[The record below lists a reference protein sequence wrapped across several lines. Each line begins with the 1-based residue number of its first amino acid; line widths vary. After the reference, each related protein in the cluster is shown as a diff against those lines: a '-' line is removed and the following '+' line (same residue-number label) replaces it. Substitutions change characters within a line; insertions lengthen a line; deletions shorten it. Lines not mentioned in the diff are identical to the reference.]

1 MSITI
6 PSTVSKAWDD
16 LFKKGLSTDEYSYL
30 VFDVTKTETDT
41 TKKVQVF
48 MKVYVPE
55 NKRDPATENV
65 KKAMEVAGYAVEHRQ
80 SKTFNIPE
88 IDIIVPNTNPKIKP
102 NVIRVQF
109 KPIKSSGS
117 GGGAKQTAV
126 QESTSCLYNA
136 LRFHVFPNEKLTP
149 GMGLITTDHMNKA
162 AEWIDT
168 PGVTLG
174 QMLDFANQD
183 PDWTEVFMDGAN
195 KLYDKVNPSANNDF
209 IFVRGDKDIDDGVV
223 KEAFKKCKESLV
235 HKELKNEDKWNPS
248 DIWIVSKRAKGDIIK
263 ILKPYGVKATTTTIE
278 VLNDALSQLFTDG
291 KLMGLSLK
299 KTGGS
304 GTVKIVNADTPQ
316 ERKENLGIKFEE
328 KKSKDMLVYDS
339 GRKFKSASDQHKQW
353 PMDVYIQYGTGIK
366 DNIQLRN
373 FGGDNKGDWKLELK
387 SEHAAMGKI
396 QGNVARFIL
405 KHTGFTGVPD
415 EPVWADCHPGKA
427 SDTKK
432 KAITEEIYNLLK
444 AYNATG
450 FNTNSAA
457 ASKDKM
463 MGDIEIK
470 RQSWRYSKLAGL
482 RFLEYLCQPGVDAD
496 LAIKEL
502 YLFGGS
508 QADHSSIYY
517 KYS

>member
-6 PSTVSKAWDD
+6 PSTVDKAWND
-16 LFKKGLSTDEYSYL
+16 LFRKGLSTDEYSYL
-30 VFDVTKTETDT
+30 IFDVKKTETDAS
-41 TKKVQVF
+41 KKVQVF

-55 NKRDPATENV
+55 NKRNTATENV
-65 KKAMEVAGYAVEHRQ
+65 KNAMEVEGYTVEHRK
-80 SKTFNIPE
+80 SKGSNIPE
-88 IDIIVPNTNPKIKP
+88 IDIVVTGTKP
-102 NVIRVQF
+102 VNVIRVQF

-117 GGGAKQTAV
+117 GGGAKQTTI

-136 LRFHVFPNEKLTP
+136 LRFHVFPNEELTP
-149 GMGLITTDHMNKA
+149 GMDLTTDHMDKA
-162 AEWIDT
+162 AKWIDT
-168 PGVTLG
+168 PDATVE
-174 QMLDFANQD
+174 QMIEFANQD
-183 PDWTEVFMDGAN
+183 PDWKEVFIDGAN
-195 KLYDKVNPSANNDF
+195 ALYDKVKPSASNDF
-209 IFVRGDKDIDDGVV
+209 IFVRGDKEIDDGVV
-223 KEAFKKCKESLV
+223 KKAFAQCKASLV

-248 DIWIVSKRAKGDIIK
+248 DIWIVSKGAKTEIINT
-263 ILKPYGVKATTTTIE
+263 LKPYGVKKTTTTIE
-278 VLNDALSQLFTDG
+278 VFNDALSHFFTDG
-291 KLMGLSLK
+291 KLMGVSLK
-299 KTGGS
+299 KTGGT

-316 ERKENLGIKFEE
+316 ERKASLGIEFKK
-328 KKSKDMLVYDS
+328 KKSIDMLVYDS

-366 DNIQLRN
+366 DNIQMRN

-387 SEHAAMGKI
+387 GQHAAQGKI

-405 KHTGFTGVPD
+405 KHTGFTDVPD